1 MLFSTPVICAAPLVL
16 PQIMRLSVTELMAS
30 VAKGLD
36 NESERSTALWSIFVI
51 DIDEPGSEEADS
63 SL

>member
-36 NESERSTALWSIFVI
+36 NESERSTALWSSFVI
-51 DIDEPGSEEADS
+51 DIDEPGSEEAES